1 MLTVQSVASARAQ
14 REIFSEFDPTTH
26 TWIVS
31 DLKSKLDLQKLLL
44 ERRDFLEGDS
54 VLRASE
60 LWRTMLSRLRPDLQI
75 VSREF
80 MLTWLGHKL
89 SLMELDW
96 TKTPGVAQ
104 AAYEYLTQLMP
115 ILSHPDGAEMME
127 EWFAS
132 GHESAQSRWGRWFE
146 LSKTLWGELLEEG
159 FIGPNW
165 AAGVLV
171 NELDLGAAW
180 TRPLVIDLGAEL
192 DQVEADLFVQL
203 SEKVDITILKPEPEW
218 VSEYARSL
226 SAYEV
231 FERRLKVEKK
241 RSPELRTE
249 PRSKS
254 VQYRKYTTMLAEV
267 KEATA
272 QARKWLDSGAV
283 KKASDIA
290 IVAPDIETY
299 WPVLSSYLDHEG
311 IPTQKHRVR
320 RTHTFA
326 DVARWLAI
334 LRLRTGSF
342 AESDIEL
349 ALFDSRSAPLS
360 VMTYDRFKV
369 LYSALYG
376 REDLARSEEVARLFE
391 LQLEPHAFASRDEFV
406 AWSLKQLPDAGWKK
420 ELSSDGREFKR
431 IEDVYKR
438 LFEECPSGL
447 TMTTARWLDYF
458 ERLMMKVEVRVED
471 GNPEGVACINLSAA
485 INSPA
490 THMIVMGLTETALR
504 PSIQTSILTSE
515 AMSIAASYGFHLATD
530 DQFGTEFEA
539 RWLLSDPSRELLL
552 TVAETDFS
560 GAAQAPSWLWVQG
573 ARAQDAHKQ
582 VSVPE
587 TTRWDETQKSDFDDI
602 VNERGWRPAHGMT
615 MKSALYEDL
624 GERSVSAF
632 ASGLVTQLSPS
643 KIEDYLEC
651 PFIFASK
658 HLFGLA
664 DVSELDLDVDGARRG
679 SLMHKLFELLTVEP
693 IRFEYSKGEMEE
705 MVEKAREASGMELAD
720 SRLWPP
726 LKERYVD
733 MGFRFLAFEKEM
745 RTQFPETKTIAREAD
760 VAGFIDIET
769 GELLRERPV
778 SKPALTFVGRI
789 DRIDSDNRGN
799 LVIYDYKSSAS
810 SVGQHGSWLKKNR
823 IQLLLY
829 AMAVQEGLTSLEPAP
844 VVAAL
849 YYVSRPFNR
858 DNGYKLE
865 GVDQGLVEIDGKK
878 KNRVS
883 IADRD
888 RLFSEGKALIGEATR
903 RILAGDFEPR
913 PRDPRNCPTCQWRPL
928 CRAPHLNT

>member
-1 MLTVQSVASARAQ
+1 MLTIQSVASARAQ
-14 REIFSEFDPTTH
+14 REIFSDFDPTTH

-31 DLKSKLDLQKLLL
+31 DLKSKLDLQKRLL
-44 ERRDFLEGDS
+44 ERRDFLEGES
-54 VLRASE
+54 ILRASE

-89 SLMELDW
+89 SLMDSDW

-104 AAYEYLTQLMP
+104 TAFEYLSQLVP
-115 ILSHPDGAEMME
+115 ILSHPDGPEMME
-127 EWFAS
+127 EWF
-132 GHESAQSRWGRWFE
+132 GTHEEARSRWGRWFD
-146 LSKTLWGELLEEG
+146 LSKSLWTELLEEG
-159 FIGPNW
+159 FVAPNW
-165 AAGVLV
+165 ISGVLV
-171 NELDLGAAW
+171 NEVDLGAVW
-180 TRPLVIDLGAEL
+180 TRPLIIDLGAEL
-192 DQVEADLFVQL
+192 DQVEADLFVLL
-203 SEKVDITILKPEPEW
+203 SQNIDVTILKPEPEW
-218 VSEYARSL
+218 GNEYARAL
-226 SAYEV
+226 SAYDI
-231 FERRLKVEKK
+231 FERRLKVGKK
-241 RSPELRTE
+241 ESPACKEE
-249 PRSKS
+249 PRTNS
-254 VQYRKYTTMLAEV
+254 VQYRKFTTMLAEV

-272 QARKWLDSGAV
+272 QARKWLDSGAA

-290 IVAPDIETY
+290 IVAPDIELY

-320 RTHTFA
+320 RTHAFA

-342 AESDIEL
+342 AESDVEL
-349 ALFDSRSAPLS
+349 ALFDSQNAPLELMS
-360 VMTYDRFKV
+360 YDRFKI

-376 REDLARSEEVARLFE
+376 REDLGRSEDVARLFE

-406 AWSLKQLPDAGWKK
+406 AWSLKQLPDAGWGRDP
-420 ELSSDGREFKR
+420 SSDGREFKR

-438 LFEECPSGL
+438 LFEECPKSL
-447 TMTTARWLDYF
+447 SMTTLRWLDYL
-458 ERLMMKVEVRVED
+458 ERLVAKVEVRIED

-485 INSPA
+485 VNSPA

-504 PSIQTSILTSE
+504 PTLRTSILTSE
-515 AMSIAASYGFHLATD
+515 AMSIAAGYGFHLATD

-539 RWLLSDPSRELLL
+539 RWILSDPSRELLL

-573 ARAQDAHKQ
+573 ARAQGTHKD
-582 VSVPE
+582 VAIPE
-587 TTRWDETQKSDFDDI
+587 STRWDETQKADFDEIAND
-602 VNERGWRPAHGMT
+602 RGWRPAHSQIMEN
-615 MKSALYEDL
+615 ALTEDL
-624 GERSVSAF
+624 GEKDVGAF
-632 ASGLVTQLSPS
+632 AAGLVTQLSPS

-693 IRFEYSKGEMEE
+693 VRFDYSKSEMEE
-705 MVEKAREASGMELAD
+705 VVERAREASNMELAD
-720 SRLWPP
+720 ARLWPP

-733 MGFRFLAFEKEM
+733 MGFRFLAFEKEI

-760 VAGFIDIET
+760 VAGYIDVET
-769 GELLRERPV
+769 GELFRERPSGRNV
-778 SKPALTFVGRI
+778 LSFVGRI
-789 DRIDSDNRGN
+789 DRIDADSRGN
-799 LVIYDYKSSAS
+799 LAIYDYKSSAS
-810 SVGQHGSWLKKNR
+810 SVGQHGSWLKNNQ

-849 YYVSRPFNR
+849 YYVARPFNR
-858 DNGYKLE
+858 DNGFKLE
-865 GVDQGLVEIDGKK
+865 GVEQGLVEIEGRK
-878 KNRVS
+878 KNRLS

-888 RLFSEGKALIGEATR
+888 RLFGEGKTLISEAAR
-903 RILAGDFEPR
+903 RILEGDFEPR
-913 PRDPRNCPTCQWRPL
+913 PRDPKDCPKCQWRSL
-928 CRAPHLNT
+928 CRAPHLNS